1 MIFKLQVLE
10 KHCYNKSNS
19 CWVIGIIN
27 GYINYIKRC
36 SYIHRDEKV
45 GNTMTIPIEGETI
58 QIHSYKHNGRI
69 HRVWQETMVLK
80 GTKNIFIGANE
91 RTLVTESDG
100 RTWLTREPSIC
111 YFHAEHWFNI
121 ICMLRED
128 GVYYYCNMSSPYVFD
143 NNAIKYIDYDLD
155 IKVFPDMSYTLLD
168 EDEYEQH
175 KKEMGYPEVIDKI
188 LKRNVNKLVSWIKQK
203 RGPFAPD
210 FIEVWTNRYLF
221 NKEMQSKEK

>member
-1 MIFKLQVLE
+1 MALPV
-10 KHCYNKSNS
+10 
-19 CWVIGIIN
+19 
-27 GYINYIKRC
+27 
-36 SYIHRDEKV
+36 
-45 GNTMTIPIEGETI
+45 EGETI

-80 GTKNIFIGANE
+80 GTKNIMIGANE

-128 GVYYYCNMSSPYVFD
+128 GVYYYCNLSSPFVFD

-168 EDEYEQH
+168 EDEYELH
-175 KKEMGYPEVIDKI
+175 RKEMSYPDVIDKI
-188 LKRNVNKLVSWIKQK
+188 LKRNVDKLISWIQQK
-203 RGPFAPD
+203 EDHLHPISSMSGQ
-210 FIEVWTNRYLF
+210 IVTNSNLICSQMIV
-221 NKEMQSKEK
+221 KENPNYSVRLYSSDSR

>member
-1 MIFKLQVLE
+1 MA
-10 KHCYNKSNS
+10 
-19 CWVIGIIN
+19 
-27 GYINYIKRC
+27 
-36 SYIHRDEKV
+36 
-45 GNTMTIPIEGETI
+45 IPNEGDTI

-175 KKEMGYPEVIDKI
+175 KTEMSYPEVIDKI
-188 LKRNVNKLVSWIKQK
+188 LKRNVNKLISWIKQK

-210 FIEVWTNRYLF
+210 FIEVWTNRYQF
-221 NKEMQSKEK
+221 NKEMQSNKK